1 MDTNCRL
8 VYSWKQIT
16 KSPLGCGAERMK
28 QMVEYRVFRA
38 GRQYLGRTPY
48 DVFLALYGLVDNE
61 DAMAASDWAEHA
73 SFGETYHGSD
83 YVVEVV
89 DDEN

>member
-1 MDTNCRL
+1 MFSGL
-8 VYSWKQIT
+8 VGNILVV
-16 KSPLGCGAERMK
+16 P
-28 QMVEYRVFRA
+28 
-38 GRQYLGRTPY
+38 PY

-61 DAMAASDWAEHA
+61 DAMSASDWAQHA
-73 SFGETYHGSD
+73 SFGESYHGSD

>member
-8 VYSWKQIT
+8 AYSWKQIT
-16 KSPLGCGAERMK
+16 KSPLGCGAERMR
-28 QMVEYRVFRA
+28 QMVEYRVSRF
-38 GRQYLGRTPY
+38 GRQYLGRTPD
-48 DVFLALYGLVDNE
+48 DVFVALYGLVDDDE
-61 DAMAASDWAEHA
+61 AMAASVWAEHA
-73 SFGETYHGSD
+73 SIGETYHGSD